1 VIKEITDLGPDKA
14 SQHLMEVSMPLAVE
28 PLDLFPV
35 VVLQAKKPSEIR
47 T

>member
-1 VIKEITDLGPDKA
+1 
-14 SQHLMEVSMPLAVE
+14 MEVSMPLAVE

-35 VVLQAKKPSEIR
+35 AVLQAKKPSGIE